1 MFTTPPRA
9 AGAAL
14 LSLALLGAG
23 ATAAHAQTQAQGG
36 RPEVHAAGH
45 CSSATVWKLKAK
57 TDDGRID
64 TEYEVD
70 ANRTGQVWT
79 VAINDNGVRVF
90 TGRRTTR
97 APSGSFSVDRRL
109 VNRAGG
115 DRIVAVARNLRTGE
129 RCVGSLTFTG

>member
-1 MFTTPPRA
+1 MFTTSPRA

-23 ATAAHAQTQAQGG
+23 ATAAQAQGG
-36 RPEVHAAGH
+36 RPEVRAAGH
-45 CSSATVWKLKAK
+45 CSSSTVWKLKAK
-57 TDDGRID
+57 TDDGRIQ

-70 ANRTGQVWT
+70 SNRNGQVWT
-79 VAINDNGVRVF
+79 VAINDNGARVF
-90 TGRRTTR
+90 TGRRTTQ
-97 APSGSFSVDRRL
+97 APSGSFSVERRL

-115 DRIVAVARNLRTGE
+115 DRIVAVASNVRTGE